1 MIIEVS
7 NRLWYHEPLPG
18 QLDADVLKV
27 MPAGARIL
35 TVAEKAQFDAVKV
48 PTANAPIDV
57 NAANRFEMLTVTDN
71 DLSVADSI
79 MKLRPFT
86 DISDLQT
93 RAGKMLKADISVIVV
108 GTTKGSVAAKRV
120 SAKVINS

>member
-1 MIIEVS
+1 MIIEVN

-18 QLDADVLKV
+18 QLDTDVLKV
-27 MPAGARIL
+27 MPVGARIL

-48 PTANAPIDV
+48 PSASTPIDV
-57 NAANRFEMLTVTDN
+57 NSANRFEMLTVTDN
-71 DLSVADSI
+71 DLSVADGI
-79 MKLRPFT
+79 MKLRPFV
-86 DISDLQT
+86 DISDLQA

-108 GTTKGSVAAKRV
+108 GTTKGVVAARKV

>member
-18 QLDADVLKV
+18 QLDADVLKL
-27 MPAGARIL
+27 MPAGAKIL
-35 TVAEKAQFDAVKV
+35 TAAEKEQFDAVKV
-48 PTANAPIDV
+48 PTVDTPLDV

-79 MKLRPFT
+79 MKLRPFV
-86 DISDLQT
+86 DISDFQA
-93 RAGKMLKADISVIVV
+93 RAGKMLKVDISVIIV
-108 GTTKGSVAAKRV
+108 GATKATKRV
-120 SAKVINS
+120 SASAKVINS

>member
-18 QLDADVLKV
+18 QLDADVLKL
-27 MPAGARIL
+27 MPAGAKIL
-35 TVAEKAQFDAVKV
+35 TAAEKEQFDAVKV
-48 PTANAPIDV
+48 PTVDTPLDV

-79 MKLRPFT
+79 MKLRPFV
-86 DISDLQT
+86 DISDFQA
-93 RAGKMLKADISVIVV
+93 RAGKMLKVDISVIVV
-108 GTTKGSVAAKRV
+108 GATKATKRV
-120 SAKVINS
+120 SASAKVINS